1 MTRPQQLLNWTE
13 SIVETTE
20 QWKNKKISVQITLT
34 ERDFDRHGSSYTH
47 FSMIFKSCFMRTSGG
62 RLMFDGTDNEL
73 VEVAVGDLIAVDF
86 LENTENNNAKN
97 EISMTEKIGKN
108 NFGHDIIRRVRL
120 ILKP

>member
-1 MTRPQQLLNWTE
+1 
-13 SIVETTE
+13 
-20 QWKNKKISVQITLT
+20 
-34 ERDFDRHGSSYTH
+34 
-47 FSMIFKSCFMRTSGG
+47 MRTSGG

-73 VEVAVGDLIAVDF
+73 VEVAVGDLMAVDF